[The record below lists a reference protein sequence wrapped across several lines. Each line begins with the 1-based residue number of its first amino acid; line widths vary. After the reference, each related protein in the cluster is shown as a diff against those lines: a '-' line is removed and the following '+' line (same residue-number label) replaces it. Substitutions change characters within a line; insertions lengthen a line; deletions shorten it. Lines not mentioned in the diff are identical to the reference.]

1 MYIEWEGKNTMD
13 KLNELLK
20 ELGISKVNLAKFLGV
35 SRQLIGIIKLEPR
48 TFLNK
53 KNIDEYNNAFNN
65 TLDMVNNI
73 YSFDTTNESIRDT
86 SIAILNKI
94 LADMRVKY
102 LDELNKEW

>member
-1 MYIEWEGKNTMD
+1 MLLFHTQKN
-13 KLNELLK
+13 
-20 ELGISKVNLAKFLGV
+20 
-35 SRQLIGIIKLEPR
+35 
-48 TFLNK
+48 
-53 KNIDEYNNAFNN
+53 NINNTFNN

>member
-1 MYIEWEGKNTMD
+1 MD

-35 SRQLIGIIKLEPR
+35 SRQLIGIIKLIYLEPR

-65 TLDMVNNI
+65 NLDMVNNI